1 MADIATFLATFPPIM
16 SAIKVDGAG
25 GGMRI
30 QFDVPES
37 EMGEAVKLLMWRE
50 VGLKVTIEPVNDGD
64 NHEWYGQTD
73 SGTIGNG

>member
-1 MADIATFLATFPPIM
+1 MSDSATFLATFPPIM
-16 SAIKVDGAG
+16 SAIKIDGSG

-50 VGLKVTIEPVNDGD
+50 VGLKVTIEPEAD
-64 NHEWYGQTD
+64 NGYERH
-73 SGTIGNG
+73 SGNTKLHI

>member
-1 MADIATFLATFPPIM
+1 MSDSATFLATFPPIM
-16 SAIKVDGAG
+16 SAIKIDGSG

-50 VGLKVTIEPVNDGD
+50 VGLKVTIEPESNGD
-64 NHEWYGQTD
+64 NHNWYGQTD
-73 SGTIGNG
+73 TGTIGNG